1 MYIIP
6 NVILF
11 LLLYGSIWLKKI
23 SQEVTFRN
31 IYETKNH
38 FIEETN
44 ENNGMSKK
52 HKKVW
57 LLLTSAV
64 TRLVSIS
71 AFASIVGILIG
82 YTSSAVGLKICAI
95 IAGIKNYKSIIKKM
109 RKEHDQIVLLAK
121 TELNRIEVLISKA
134 LIDSYI
140 SHDEFV

>member
-1 MYIIP
+1 M
-6 NVILF
+6 
-11 LLLYGSIWLKKI
+11 
-23 SQEVTFRN
+23 
-31 IYETKNH
+31 
-38 FIEETN
+38 
-44 ENNGMSKK
+44 
-52 HKKVW
+52 
-57 LLLTSAV
+57 TSTV

-95 IAGIKNYKSIIKKM
+95 IAGIKNYKSIIKKT

-121 TELNRIEVLISKA
+121 TELNRIEVLVSKA

>member
-1 MYIIP
+1 M
-6 NVILF
+6 
-11 LLLYGSIWLKKI
+11 
-23 SQEVTFRN
+23 
-31 IYETKNH
+31 
-38 FIEETN
+38 
-44 ENNGMSKK
+44 
-52 HKKVW
+52 
-57 LLLTSAV
+57 TSAV
-64 TRLVSIS
+64 TGLVSIS

-121 TELNRIEVLISKA
+121 TELNRIEVLVSKA